1 MNPMNWQI
9 IFFVICA
16 TVLLVVVARLVNQ
29 LIMNVHLIDSLVEKD
44 NPAIGVQSAGYLL
57 AIMLITASVLSGEG
71 QGSIIGDV
79 IPVIG
84 YGIGSIIVLALVS
97 TMSLRFLLAGDGLQ
111 AVRDG
116 NVAAGTVVA
125 GSYVGT
131 GIIIAACVSGEG
143 RGGSFL
149 TSLVFFG
156 IGQMALLLITF
167 LFRLLTAYDDKKE
180 IFEGNIPAAMSY
192 AGIMIAVGVIVG
204 HAIEGDFVSYNQS
217 LIAFAKAIAAVIAL
231 YPIRQLLVQGLLLG
245 GGFTIYGGRLD
256 TEISED
262 RNLNAGII
270 EAVSYIAAALMI
282 VKLS

>member
-1 MNPMNWQI
+1 MMNWQI

-84 YGIGSIIVLALVS
+84 YGIGSIIILALIS
-97 TMSLRFLLAGDGLQ
+97 TLSLRFMLSKHCMQ
-111 AVRDG
+111 YVREG
-116 NVAAGTVVA
+116 NVAAGIVVA

-131 GIIIAACVSGEG
+131 GVIIASCVSGDDH
-143 RGGSFL
+143 GGTFV
-149 TSLVFFG
+149 TSLVFFVV
-156 IGQMALLLITF
+156 GQISLLVITS

-180 IFEGNIPAAMSY
+180 ILDGNIPAALSY
-192 AGIMIAVGVIVG
+192 AGIMIAVGIIIS
-204 HAIEGDFVSYNQS
+204 HAVEGDFAGYQKS
-217 LIAFAKAIAAVIAL
+217 LIAFAKAIAAVTAL
-231 YPIRQLLVQGLLLG
+231 YPIRQILVQGLLLG

-270 EAVSYIAAALMI
+270 EAVSYISAALMI
-282 VKLS
+282 ARLS

>member
-1 MNPMNWQI
+1 MNWQI
-9 IFFVICA
+9 VFFVICA

-71 QGSIIGDV
+71 RGSIVGDV

-84 YGIGSIIVLALVS
+84 YGIGGIIILALVS
-97 TMSLRFLLAGDGLQ
+97 ALSLRFVLSSDCLQ

-116 NVAAGTVVA
+116 NIAAGIVVA
-125 GSYVGT
+125 GGYIGT
-131 GIIIAACVSGEG
+131 GLIIASCVSGEA
-143 RGGSFL
+143 RGGTFL
-149 TSLVFFG
+149 TSVIFFAA
-156 IGQMALLLITF
+156 GQISLLLITF
-167 LFRLLTAYDDKKE
+167 LFRLLTAYDDVRE
-180 IFEGNIPAAMSY
+180 ILAGNIPAAMSY
-192 AGIMIAVGVIVG
+192 AGIMVAVGIIVG
-204 HAIEGDFVSYNQS
+204 HAIEGDFQGYQQS
-217 LIAFAKAIAAVIAL
+217 FVAFGKALLAVVAL